1 MAARDGTRA
10 ARLMVAAGWLG
21 WLLVGAPPPAVG
33 LEPLDPATWNTAT
46 RIRVLDEVS
55 GTAVLGV
62 ARLGGA
68 NNGTAPLDANSR
80 LDFVNPTTISSV
92 EATFRILDAALIGSN
107 FPAAPAARIDGYF
120 YRDPSG
126 TGSPTDQMGHVQG
139 SIRLAIEEGTGALFA
154 AYFVQK
160 CLNALCSQVA
170 TLLNQRFPQAINRFE
185 THRLR
190 VAFDF
195 TTGTF
200 TFQLDQN
207 AAVTFVVPDTVRL
220 PPSFGLMR
228 LQARAVLPASPTAF
242 GRIVA
247 RVDDL
252 RVNNA
257 PYDSFS
263 ARRVPRTSITPGTG
277 TFAGQIEGDVLI
289 LIETGGES
297 VTDVRLFFEGQD
309 FSNLLAGAI
318 QGTSAGGGRTFRF
331 PGVGLSSLV
340 PPGQFRTVGVI
351 ATTASGRRA
360 SGYAVWHR
368 LQ

>member
-1 MAARDGTRA
+1 
-10 ARLMVAAGWLG
+10 VAGWLG
-21 WLLVGAPPPAVG
+21 WLLAGAPPTAA

-46 RIRVLDEVS
+46 RIRVLDEVT

-68 NNGTAPLDANSR
+68 NNGTAPFDANSR
-80 LDFVNPTTISSV
+80 LDLVNPTTISSV
-92 EATFRILDAALIGSN
+92 EATFRVLDAALIGSS
-107 FPAAPAARIDGYF
+107 FPVAPGARIEGFF

-126 TGSPTDQMGHVQG
+126 TGSPTDQTGHVQG
-139 SIRLAIEEGTGALFA
+139 SIRLALEEGTGNLLA

-160 CLNALCSQVA
+160 CLNAACTQVT
-170 TLLNQRFPQAINRFE
+170 TLLSQRFAQAVDRFE
-185 THRLR
+185 NHRLR
-190 VAFDF
+190 VAFDLAA
-195 TTGTF
+195 GTF

-207 AAVTFVVPDTVRL
+207 APVTFVVPDAVRL
-220 PPSFGLMR
+220 PPSFGFMR

-242 GRIVA
+242 ARFVF

-252 RVNNA
+252 RVNDA
-257 PYDSFS
+257 AYDSFS

-277 TFAGQIEGDVLI
+277 TFAGQIAGDVLI
-289 LIETGGES
+289 VIETGGES

-309 FSNLLAGAI
+309 FSSLLAGAI
-318 QGTSAGGGRTFRF
+318 QDTTADGSRTFRF
-331 PGVGLSSLV
+331 PGVDLSSLV
-340 PPGQFRTVGVI
+340 PPGQVRTVGVI